1 MKIYLA
7 AQFKEQPLMLQWSIL
22 LKHHGHYITSRW
34 LMANEAKLKS
44 IEAYNE
50 AMKDLEDIDN
60 CDIFISQTLNRGDV
74 YTGGGRHIE
83 FGYALAKGKKLINVG
98 GSESVFHTLAITIPT
113 IEEVLQ
119 HLK

>member
-7 AQFKEQPLMLQWSIL
+7 AQFKEQPLMLQWSIF

-34 LMANEAKLKS
+34 LMANETKLKS
-44 IEAYNE
+44 LEAYFE
-50 AMKDLEDIDN
+50 AMKDLEDIDS
-60 CDIFISQTLNRGDV
+60 CDIFISQTLNRGEL

-98 GSESVFHTLAITIPT
+98 GNESVFHTLAITVPT
-113 IEEVLQ
+113 IEETIEL
-119 HLK
+119 LK